1 MGFGYTERGFVM
13 PRYKT
18 VTASGNPVTLEAA
31 KRLRQLTIY
40 GNAVQSNLPSGYTE
54 VGYIESSGTQY
65 INTGI
70 CPTNNTKVEVVFS
83 ADKNSVFVYGSRT
96 TMGSGDAHGFY
107 VAGQAY
113 FMFGT
118 HMTNTASAKVTQ
130 QVKYTVSI
138 SQDGGYLDGALKQS
152 YDTMSFES
160 VLPMYLCAMS
170 NNGNVDGRTFVGKI
184 YSFRVWES
192 GELIQSLV
200 PCKRDS
206 DGAVGMYDTV
216 TGTFLTNSGTGVFA
230 AGAAVTPTPD
240 TPVDIQLCGDRT
252 GNLLDY
258 NRLWDEVYYEGNFK
272 CVKLYLKPNTQYTL
286 STNIPLSNVRY
297 AGVYLSTNDTYISG
311 DNSPASVNVPATVET
326 DNSGLLV
333 AIVRYNGDNFIIPSE
348 EDFKNGTYWVMLNE
362 GSEAQP
368 YEPYGYKVSGRVEGV
383 NLFDKDNA
391 TLGYRLTQDGVLHNN
406 DGAGR
411 NSFVSDYI
419 SVDPNTIYSLNYAI
433 TTLES
438 TGYERVCFYDADKQ
452 FISLATVGVHTLT
465 TPENASYLRL
475 CRLQTH
481 LDDTMLLKG
490 SYTADTI
497 PPYEPYQPPQDFAV
511 YLPQQIAKVGDVADT
526 VVVDFEKRT
535 ATLVQRTKEIVFD
548 GTENWIAGVNVSNIR
563 EFKLYIDSIFR
574 SNYVNCF
581 SNRYRV
587 TYATNDHCTYMA
599 GNNPVLLHIADN
611 SFTTTAEFKAWLSE
625 LYASGEPL
633 KYLFE
638 LSAPVTTDI
647 TAMQDWDA
655 MPQVKGTVTLTLSA
669 EVEPSGAEAV
679 YISSR
684 PPKPK
689 AQTISDVV
697 INEADPE
704 HTEAAEPEQTDEATA
719 LNIEMITYE

>member
-1 MGFGYTERGFVM
+1 MNLRRKRMILMRDVWYGYNR
-13 PRYKT
+13 
-18 VTASGNPVTLEAA
+18 TAYGNPVTLEAA

-40 GNAVQSNLPSGYTE
+40 GNAVQDGTPS
-54 VGYIESSGTQY
+54 
-65 INTGI
+65 
-70 CPTNNTKVEVVFS
+70 P
-83 ADKNSVFVYGSRT
+83 
-96 TMGSGDAHGFY
+96 DA
-107 VAGQAY
+107 
-113 FMFGT
+113 
-118 HMTNTASAKVTQ
+118 
-130 QVKYTVSI
+130 
-138 SQDGGYLDGALKQS
+138 
-152 YDTMSFES
+152 
-160 VLPMYLCAMS
+160 
-170 NNGNVDGRTFVGKI
+170 
-184 YSFRVWES
+184 
-192 GELIQSLV
+192 
-200 PCKRDS
+200 
-206 DGAVGMYDTV
+206 
-216 TGTFLTNSGTGVFA
+216 
-230 AGAAVTPTPD
+230 
-240 TPVDIQLCGDRT
+240 PVDIRLCGDRT

-258 NRLWDEVYYEGNFK
+258 NRLWDEVYYVNHFK
-272 CVKLYLKPNTQYTL
+272 CAKLYLKPNTQYTL
-286 STNIPLSNVRY
+286 STNIPLSDTGY

-311 DNSPASVNVPATVET
+311 DNSPASVNIPATVET

-333 AIVRYNGDNFIIPSE
+333 AIVRYAGNIVIIPSE

-368 YEPYGYKVSGRVEGV
+368 YEPYGYKVSGRVTGV

-490 SYTADTI
+490 SYTADMI

-526 VVVDFEKRT
+526 VVLDMEKRT

-548 GTENWIAGVNVSNIR
+548 GTEIWYSNTNVSGNKAHFI
-563 EFKLYIDSIFR
+563 YIDSIFA
-574 SNYVNCF
+574 NFVNFF
-581 SNRYRV
+581 SNRYIV
-587 TYATNDHCTYMA
+587 EYANNDHCTYIA
-599 GNNPVLLHIADN
+599 NTIPVSLHISDN
-611 SFTTTAEFKAWLSE
+611 SFTTAAEFKAWLSE

-638 LSAPVTTDI
+638 LATPVTTDI

-679 YISSR
+679 YYS
-684 PPKPK
+684 
-689 AQTISDVV
+689 
-697 INEADPE
+697 
-704 HTEAAEPEQTDEATA
+704 AERGD
-719 LNIEMITYE
+719 

>member
-1 MGFGYTERGFVM
+1 MNLRRKRMILMRDVWYGYNR
-13 PRYKT
+13 
-18 VTASGNPVTLEAA
+18 TASGNPVTLEAA

-40 GNAVQSNLPSGYTE
+40 GNTIQRNLPEGYTQVEYLQSTGTQWIVTDITSDQDTGIYLEAAFDELLPAGSHDTSGYRLIGCVNNNFGIGEHPSKGEFNFMRKNGTGATDNCDIGVTADTAKHTFKNNYLNDGLFVVDDTE
-54 VGYIESSGTQY
+54 KTAPEATF
-65 INTGI
+65 
-70 CPTNNTKVEVVFS
+70 TNNYGMAIFRTTYNSVTNYYNTPCKAKIYRIKISQGAEVVHDIF
-83 ADKNSVFVYGSRT
+83 
-96 TMGSGDAHGFY
+96 
-107 VAGQAY
+107 
-113 FMFGT
+113 
-118 HMTNTASAKVTQ
+118 
-130 QVKYTVSI
+130 
-138 SQDGGYLDGALKQS
+138 
-152 YDTMSFES
+152 
-160 VLPMYLCAMS
+160 
-170 NNGNVDGRTFVGKI
+170 
-184 YSFRVWES
+184 
-192 GELIQSLV
+192 
-200 PCKRDS
+200 PCTRDS
-206 DGAVGMYDTV
+206 DSKPGMYDTL
-216 TGTFLTNSGTGVFA
+216 TDTFMTNAGTGEFT
-230 AGAAVTPTPD
+230 AGAEVTEPSPD
-240 TPVDIQLCGDRT
+240 NPIDVQLCGDRT

-258 NRLWDEVYYEGNFK
+258 NRLWDEVYYAGNFK
-272 CVKLYLKPNTQYTL
+272 CTKLYLKPNTQYTL
-286 STNIPLSNVRY
+286 STNIPLSDARY

-311 DNSPASVNVPATVET
+311 DNSPASVNIPATVET

-333 AIVRYNGDNFIIPSE
+333 AIVRYSGTSLIIPSE

-511 YLPQQIAKVGDVADT
+511 YLPHQIAKVGDVADT
-526 VVVDFEKRT
+526 VVLDMEKRT

-548 GTENWIAGVNVSNIR
+548 GTENWIASVNISNIR

-574 SNYVNCF
+574 SNYVYCF
-581 SNRYRV
+581 SNRYKV
-587 TYATNDHCTYMA
+587 AYDTKDHCTYMA
-599 GNNPVLLHIADN
+599 KNNPVLLHIADN
-611 SFTTTAEFKAWLSE
+611 SFTTAAEFKAWLSE

-638 LSAPVTTDI
+638 LATPVTTNI

-679 YISSR
+679 YYS
-684 PPKPK
+684 
-689 AQTISDVV
+689 
-697 INEADPE
+697 
-704 HTEAAEPEQTDEATA
+704 AERGD
-719 LNIEMITYE
+719 